1 MTARRLAHI
10 LALLVAALLAPLAS
24 GAQPPEGVPRIG
36 YLVLSPLVDPPT
48 AERQAFLDGLREL
61 GYVVGRTIIV
71 EYRSAAWNRD
81 LLPDLAAELVDRKVD
96 VIVAA
101 PGTIEAARQATRTI
115 PIVFSGGAD
124 PVAAGLVAS
133 LARPGGNITGWTF
146 SQPEMAGKRLA
157 LLKEVLPKLSR
168 VAVLWSPSNDG
179 AGQEWQGTQA
189 AARVLDITLQSLE
202 VRDPKDFPTALSA
215 MSRTRPHALITF
227 AAAIT
232 SAYRPI
238 IVEFAKKERL
248 PTMFGLRAD
257 VEAGGL
263 MSYSP
268 SAAQGF
274 RRAAYYVDRILKGAK
289 PGDLPIEQPDR
300 FELVINLKT
309 AKALGVAI
317 PTPLLMRADQ
327 IVE

>member
-1 MTARRLAHI
+1 MLTLG
-10 LALLVAALLAPLAS
+10 ALIAPLAS
-24 GAQPPEGVPRIG
+24 DAQQPESMPRVG
-36 YLVLSPLVDPPT
+36 YLVVSPLVDPPT

-61 GYVVGRTIIV
+61 GYVVGRNIAI
-71 EYRSAAWNRD
+71 EYRSAAWNRE

-101 PGTIEAARQATRTI
+101 PGTVEAVRQATRTI
-115 PIVFSGGAD
+115 PIVFTGGSD
-124 PVAAGLVAS
+124 PVVAGLVPS
-133 LARPGGNITGWTF
+133 LARPRGNITGWTF
-146 SQPEMAGKRLA
+146 VLPEMAGKRLA
-157 LLKEVLPKLSR
+157 LLKEVVPKLSR

-179 AGQEWQGTQA
+179 AAQEWRETQA
-189 AARVLDITLQSLE
+189 AARVLGIELQSLE
-202 VRDPKDFPTALSA
+202 VRDPKDVPAALSA
-215 MSRTRPHALITF
+215 MTRTRPHALIIF
-227 AAAIT
+227 ASAIT

-238 IVEFAKKERL
+238 IVEFANKQRL

-274 RRAAYYVDRILKGAK
+274 RRAAYYVDRILKG
-289 PGDLPIEQPDR
+289 
-300 FELVINLKT
+300 INLAT
-309 AKALGVAI
+309 AKALRVDI

>member
-1 MTARRLAHI
+1 MATLT
-10 LALLVAALLAPLAS
+10 S
-24 GAQPPEGVPRIG
+24 EAQPPESIPRIG

-48 AERQAFLDGLREL
+48 AERQAFIDGLREL
-61 GYVVGRTIIV
+61 GYLVGRTIII

-96 VIVAA
+96 VIVAT
-101 PGTIEAARQATRTI
+101 PGTIEAARQATRTV
-115 PIVFSGGAD
+115 PIVFTGGAD
-124 PVAAGLVAS
+124 PVLSGIVAS

-146 SQPEMAGKRLA
+146 SLPEMAGKRVA
-157 LLKEVLPKLSR
+157 LLKEVFPKVSR
-168 VAVLWSPSNDG
+168 LAVLWSPNNEG
-179 AGQEWQGTQA
+179 ADQEWQGTQA
-189 AARVLDITLQSLE
+189 AARSLNIALQSVE
-202 VRDPKDFPTALSA
+202 VRDPKDFPLALSA
-215 MSRTRPHALITF
+215 MTRSHPHALITF
-227 AAAIT
+227 ASALT

-238 IVEFAKKERL
+238 IVEFATKQRL

-274 RRAAYYVDRILKGAK
+274 RRTAYYVDRILKGAK
-289 PGDLPIEQPDR
+289 PGDLPIERPDK
-300 FELVINLKT
+300 FELVINLNT
-309 AKALGVAI
+309 AKALRVNI

-327 IVE
+327 ILE